1 MKEKLKNAFYKV
13 GMPLVFLIAVSFIAM
28 HTGLLEGM
36 DTLITINLEMLA
48 EVVIAISFVMVIW
61 KYCFRCHWYV

>member
-48 EVVIAISFVMVIW
+48 EVVIAISFVMVIG
-61 KYCFRCHWYV
+61 R